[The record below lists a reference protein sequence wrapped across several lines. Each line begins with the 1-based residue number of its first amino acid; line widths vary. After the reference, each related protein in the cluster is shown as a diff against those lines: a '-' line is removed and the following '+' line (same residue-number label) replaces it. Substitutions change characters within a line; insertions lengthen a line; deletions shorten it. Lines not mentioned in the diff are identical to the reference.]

1 MKISILLP
9 YKENFTPI
17 YPGAV
22 SLFLNDTI
30 PLSKFKKKILVF
42 GNTKYKKKFLKNYKN
57 LDFKKY
63 FFKSS
68 TDSYLKKFIEN
79 ENIRKSN
86 LIEIHNRPNYVDTIY
101 KQNKNIVLYFHNNPN
116 TMKNSTS
123 VKHKKNILKKTLMI
137 IFNSKWTLDQFTN
150 GLKKNDYKN
159 KLKVIHQSTD
169 KKKVNFKIKKKI
181 IIFVG
186 RLNKSK
192 GYDLFGNAVIN
203 ILNKY
208 PDWKAIAI
216 GDEYREKLIFKHK
229 RFKILGFQNN
239 KKVKNWF
246 KQSEISVACSRIEE
260 PFGRTALEAS
270 SSGCAV
276 IISNRGGLPEA
287 SPSAIKIKVLTIK
300 NLQNKIEMLIKN
312 KNYKKSLQ
320 KKIYKKFN
328 LTNEFSSKKID
339 DYRIQLIKF

>member
-22 SLFLNDTI
+22 SLFLKDTI
-30 PLSKFKKKILVF
+30 PLSKFKKQILVY
-42 GNTKYKKKFLKNYKN
+42 GNTEYKKPFLENYKN
-57 LDFKKY
+57 LHFKKF

-68 TDSYLKKFIEN
+68 TNSYLKEFIEN
-79 ENIRKSN
+79 ENIIKSN
-86 LIEIHNRPNYVDTIY
+86 LIEIHNRPNYVNTIY
-101 KQNKNIVLYFHNNPN
+101 KKNKNLVLYFHNNPLK
-116 TMKNSTS
+116 MKNSIS
-123 VKHKKNILKKTLMI
+123 INDRKNILKKTLLI
-137 IFNSKWTLDQFTN
+137 IFNSKWTLDQFTK
-150 GLKKNDYKN
+150 GIEKIDYKD
-159 KLKVIHQSTD
+159 KLMIIHQSTD
-169 KKKVNFKIKKKI
+169 KKKVNFKTKKKI

-208 PDWKAIAI
+208 PDWKALAI
-216 GDEYREKLIFKHK
+216 GDEYREKLVFKHK
-229 RFKILGFQNN
+229 RFKILSFQNN
-239 KKVKNWF
+239 NKVTNWF
-246 KQSEISVACSRIEE
+246 KKSDISVACSRIEE

-270 SSGCAV
+270 SAGCAV

-287 SPSAIKIKVLTIK
+287 SSSAIKIKELTIQ

-312 KNYKKSLQ
+312 ENYKKTLQ
-320 KKIYKKFN
+320 KKIYKSFN
-328 LTNEFSSKKID
+328 LTNKLASKKID
-339 DYRIQLIKF
+339 AYRIQLITS